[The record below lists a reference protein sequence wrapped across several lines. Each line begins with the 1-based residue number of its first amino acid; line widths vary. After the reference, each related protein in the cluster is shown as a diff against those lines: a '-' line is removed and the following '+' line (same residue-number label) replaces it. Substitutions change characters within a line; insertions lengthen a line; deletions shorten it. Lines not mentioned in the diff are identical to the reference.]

1 MVYRWGESPG
11 VSWLV
16 LHVQEIKELLRRWK
30 GGGGATALLPNSK
43 GRRWRED
50 KDAGGKNSGEKKK
63 KKKRQREIRNEEKIG
78 KRAIREGKQ

>member
-30 GGGGATALLPNSK
+30 GGGGGATALLPNSE

-50 KDAGGKNSGEKKK
+50 KDAGGKNSGEKK

>member
-30 GGGGATALLPNSK
+30 GGGATALLPNSE

-50 KDAGGKNSGEKKK
+50 KDAGGKNSGEKK

>member
-1 MVYRWGESPG
+1 M
-11 VSWLV
+11 SWLV

-30 GGGGATALLPNSK
+30 GGATALLPNSE

-63 KKKRQREIRNEEKIG
+63 KKNGKEK
-78 KRAIREGKQ
+78 

>member
-1 MVYRWGESPG
+1 M
-11 VSWLV
+11 SWLV

-30 GGGGATALLPNSK
+30 GGGATALLPNSE

-63 KKKRQREIRNEEKIG
+63 KKNG
-78 KRAIREGKQ
+78 KKK

>member
-30 GGGGATALLPNSK
+30 GGSYCTASK
-43 GRRWRED
+43 QRGEEG
-50 KDAGGKNSGEKKK
+50 GGKTKTQAEKQWREKKK
-63 KKKRQREIRNEEKIG
+63 KKKTAKRNK
-78 KRAIREGKQ
+78 K

>member
-30 GGGGATALLPNSK
+30 GGGGLLHCFQTAR
-43 GRRWRED
+43 GEG
-50 KDAGGKNSGEKKK
+50 GGKTKTQAEKTVERKR

>member
-16 LHVQEIKELLRRWK
+16 LHVQEIKELLRRWR
-30 GGGGATALLPNSK
+30 GGGYCTASK
-43 GRRWRED
+43 QRGEKVEGRQRRRRKKQWRE
-50 KDAGGKNSGEKKK
+50 KEKKK
-63 KKKRQREIRNEEKIG
+63 WQKEIRNEEKIG